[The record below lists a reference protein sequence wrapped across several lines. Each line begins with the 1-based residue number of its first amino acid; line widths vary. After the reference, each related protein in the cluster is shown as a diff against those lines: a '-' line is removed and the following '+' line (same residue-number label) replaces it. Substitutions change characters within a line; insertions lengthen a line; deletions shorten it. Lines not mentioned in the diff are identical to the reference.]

1 MEHITYIGEVVEKLA
16 DHSSF
21 PELFIKYEEG
31 DPIPSGKAIHE
42 IIELC
47 RAVLFPGYY
56 GNHTVNSQTL
66 TFHLGV
72 TLEKL
77 SNILTQQ
84 IQGGGAEQRDRK

>member
-47 RAVLFPGYY
+47 RAVLFPGY
-56 GNHTVNSQTL
+56 
-66 TFHLGV
+66 
-72 TLEKL
+72 
-77 SNILTQQ
+77 
-84 IQGGGAEQRDRK
+84 